1 MLSEPTP
8 DAQPSIQPKVSD
20 ESRQATLSPPKM
32 PSGGIGVLAGI
43 GIGIAITLGGMT
55 LMARSNKQS
64 PAASP
69 QEKVAKG
76 SQQSVSVASA
86 QVMSIAQTFAVQGSV
101 EARNWVSVIPK
112 ATGVQI
118 KSIAVEEGQAVQ
130 KGETIAVLDSSV
142 QRDQLNQANAQVQS
156 AQAQLSAAQTQLNST
171 KAQVLGAKAQLTSA
185 ESAVVQQQAKLS
197 QQQATL
203 NEAESNRRRY
213 VTLAGQGAISTQELE
228 SRKTAA
234 ATARAGINVS
244 QSDINSASA
253 GVRNAIAQVAQA
265 NAGVSNARAGVKQ
278 AEANVQ
284 NAIARQQELET
295 QLGQASLVQA
305 PASGVIAKK
314 NARVGDLTG
323 TTPLFSIIQNASVEL
338 QAKVPQ
344 TLLSKV
350 KIGAAA
356 SVTSASDRRLNLK
369 GTVREIDPVV
379 DGKTRQATVKIDLP
393 PNAALKPGMFLQAA
407 IAFNR
412 ASSLAIPSEA
422 LVPQA
427 NGQMIV
433 YVLGADNTV
442 KAQPI
447 EIGDPAKGRVAVK
460 SGLKVGERVV
470 VAGAGFVKD
479 GDRVNVVP

>member
-8 DAQPSIQPKVSD
+8 DAQSSAQSQALEENRHSPLFSRRMPVSIGV
-20 ESRQATLSPPKM
+20 LV
-32 PSGGIGVLAGI
+32 GIGVGVAM
-43 GIGIAITLGGMT
+43 TLGGMT
-55 LMARSNKQS
+55 LMARSDKQS

-86 QVMSIAQTFAVQGSV
+86 QVMPMAQTFTVQGSV

-112 ATGVQI
+112 AAGVQI

-130 KGETIAVLDSSV
+130 KGETIAVLDNSV
-142 QRDQLNQANAQVQS
+142 QRDQLNQANAQVES
-156 AQAQLSAAQTQLNST
+156 AQAQLTAAQTQLNST
-171 KAQVLGAKAQLTSA
+171 KAQVLGAQAQLTSA
-185 ESAVVQQQAKLS
+185 ESAVAQQQAKLS

-213 VTLAGQGAISTQELE
+213 VALAGQGAVSAQELE

-265 NAGVSNARAGVKQ
+265 NAGVNNARAGVKQ

-295 QLGQASLVQA
+295 QLGQASRVLA
-305 PASGVIAKK
+305 PASGSIAKK

-350 KIGAAA
+350 KIGASAT
-356 SVTSASDRRLNLK
+356 VTSASDRRLNLE

-379 DGKTRQATVKIDLP
+379 DSKTRQAIVKIDLP

-412 ASSLAIPSEA
+412 TSSLTIPSEA
-422 LVPQA
+422 VVPQA
-427 NGQMIV
+427 NGQMMV
-433 YVLGADNTV
+433 YILGADNTV

-447 EIGDPAKGRVAVK
+447 EVGDPSKGRVAVT
-460 SGLKVGERVV
+460 SGLKAGERVV

-479 GDRVNVVP
+479 GDRVNVVQ